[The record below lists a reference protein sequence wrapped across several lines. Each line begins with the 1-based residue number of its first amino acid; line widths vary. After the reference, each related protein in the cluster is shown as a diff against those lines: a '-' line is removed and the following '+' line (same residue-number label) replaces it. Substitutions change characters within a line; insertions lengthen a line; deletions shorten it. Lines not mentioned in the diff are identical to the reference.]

1 MVWPTKNRKMKASAN
16 AVRHALS
23 VRRAEFTHHIDL
35 ILGEANRQGGGVA
48 DLASGVFVGRFV
60 REVNAELRNR
70 AQIASE
76 ALSDALT
83 SQKLTLH
90 QSTVRKVIEC
100 VQPVWEEE
108 TQDVRAFYELRV
120 QRANEEIARE
130 HPFESAETEAFQGIF
145 VGLENEALAPGLL
158 AKIWDR
164 IVEGFIDQLALL
176 IVGIIMMT
184 LAYIYREWVLSLLSR
199 LLTALPIQ

>member
-1 MVWPTKNRKMKASAN
+1 MKASAN

-23 VRRAEFTHHIDL
+23 VRRAEFTHQIDL

-70 AQIASE
+70 SQIASE

-83 SQKLTLH
+83 SQKLKLR
-90 QSTVRKVIEC
+90 QSTVRKVTEY

-108 TQDVRAFYELRV
+108 TQDVRAFYEQWV
-120 QRANEEIARE
+120 QRANEEIAQE

-164 IVEGFIDQLALL
+164 IVEIFIDQLALL

>member
-1 MVWPTKNRKMKASAN
+1 MEPAI
-16 AVRHALS
+16 AVS
-23 VRRAEFTHHIDL
+23 VRRAEFTHQIDL

-60 REVNAELRNR
+60 REVNTELRNR
-70 AQIASE
+70 SQIASE
-76 ALSDALT
+76 ALSDALK
-83 SQKLTLH
+83 SQKLKLR
-90 QSTVRKVIEC
+90 QSTVRKVTEY

-108 TQDVRAFYELRV
+108 TQDVRAFYEQWV
-120 QRANEEIARE
+120 QRANEEIAQE
-130 HPFESAETEAFQGIF
+130 HPFESAESEAFQGIF

-158 AKIWDR
+158 AKIRDR
-164 IVEGFIDQLALL
+164 IVERFIDQLALL

-199 LLTALPIQ
+199 LLTAFPIQ

>member
-1 MVWPTKNRKMKASAN
+1 VVWPTKNRKMKASAN

-23 VRRAEFTHHIDL
+23 ARRAEFTHEIDR
-35 ILGEANRQGGGVA
+35 ILGEANTQGGGVA

-70 AQIASE
+70 ARIARE

-83 SQKLTLH
+83 SQKLKLR
-90 QSTVRKVIEC
+90 QSTVRKVIEY

-120 QRANEEIARE
+120 QRANEEIAQE

-158 AKIWDR
+158 AKIRDR
-164 IVEGFIDQLALL
+164 IVERFIDHLALL
-176 IVGIIMMT
+176 IVGIVMMP
-184 LAYIYREWVLSLLSR
+184 LIYIYREWVLSLLSR
-199 LLTALPIQ
+199 LLTAFPIQ